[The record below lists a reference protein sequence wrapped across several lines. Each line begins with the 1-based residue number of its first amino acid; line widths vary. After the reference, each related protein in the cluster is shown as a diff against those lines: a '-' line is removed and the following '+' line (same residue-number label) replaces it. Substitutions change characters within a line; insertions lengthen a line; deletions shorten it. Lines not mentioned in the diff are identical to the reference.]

1 MSDYGVT
8 DKGFQMR
15 RLDEIYTDICKRF
28 KDEVG
33 VDPSENPQSV
43 MNVLFTIFAD
53 APAELWE
60 AYAAAYQQLFPNTAC
75 GVALDNVMQVGGVS
89 RIGQAK
95 TKYFISCTGQE
106 GTVIPVGALIQSS
119 SRPQRTFQAVSASII
134 SSANW
139 RKLAIRPIE
148 SIAGTFTFDFGV
160 SRNATS
166 GEVGTYA
173 ESSSVTKKMTVSSYD
188 DAYSQMLAAV
198 QSFDALVKFGIAV
211 SDETDDQGEHSIVLT
226 ASGAADSFSA
236 TLCKYITV
244 TEVTSNIQFESA
256 EYGSYVLA
264 DGVITQIVTTVD
276 GWTACTNDIAPI
288 KGRLTQTDAEAR
300 TSYTNRVASRGTGTV
315 ASIVSLLY
323 SDVDGVTFAAGYENY
338 NDTTDAAGRPPH
350 SIEIVVQGGS
360 DEDVANIIWKNKAG
374 GIRAYGKHYAYA
386 TDINGNRQYLE
397 FTRVNDVYL
406 LLSVT
411 VTSSG
416 GLDDDYAARIKSL
429 LMEEILSAA
438 ETVTVAVPAWLLA
451 VVAFLGTLL
460 GGAISFAVN
469 QILIK
474 GAADR
479 AAKKREKD
487 DERRRERYILQMDS
501 RKATFDLLSCI
512 CAGIERM
519 ETETGQIYWNGE
531 LKRSLAHLE
540 GVDERYRESDQRQL
554 ADLNTRSK

>member
-15 RLDEIYTDICKRF
+15 RLDEIYADICKRF

-119 SRPQRTFQAVSASII
+119 SRPQRTFRAVSASII

-173 ESSSVTKKMTVSSYD
+173 ESSSITKKMTVSSYD

-198 QSFDALVKFGIAV
+198 QSFDALGKFGIAI

-226 ASGAADSFSA
+226 SSGAADSFSA

-244 TEVTSNIQFESA
+244 TEVTSNIQFEST
-256 EYGSYVLA
+256 EYGKAS
-264 DGVITQIVTTVD
+264 
-276 GWTACTNDIAPI
+276 
-288 KGRLTQTDAEAR
+288 AR
-300 TSYTNRVASRGTGTV
+300 
-315 ASIVSLLY
+315 
-323 SDVDGVTFAAGYENY
+323 
-338 NDTTDAAGRPPH
+338 
-350 SIEIVVQGGS
+350 
-360 DEDVANIIWKNKAG
+360 DESAG
-374 GIRAYGKHYAYA
+374 GKFPR
-386 TDINGNRQYLE
+386 
-397 FTRVNDVYL
+397 
-406 LLSVT
+406 
-411 VTSSG
+411 
-416 GLDDDYAARIKSL
+416 GLCCL
-429 LMEEILSAA
+429 H
-438 ETVTVAVPAWLLA
+438 
-451 VVAFLGTLL
+451 G
-460 GGAISFAVN
+460 
-469 QILIK
+469 
-474 GAADR
+474 
-479 AAKKREKD
+479 
-487 DERRRERYILQMDS
+487 
-501 RKATFDLLSCI
+501 
-512 CAGIERM
+512 
-519 ETETGQIYWNGE
+519 
-531 LKRSLAHLE
+531 
-540 GVDERYRESDQRQL
+540 
-554 ADLNTRSK
+554 

>member
-60 AYAAAYQQLFPNTAC
+60 TYAAAYQQLFPNTAC

-173 ESSSVTKKMTVSSYD
+173 ESSSITKKMTVSSYD

-198 QSFDALVKFGIAV
+198 QSFDALGKFGITV

-276 GWTACTNDIAPI
+276 GWTACTNDITPI

-323 SDVDGVTFAAGYENY
+323 SDVEGVTFAAGYENY

-350 SIEIVVQGGS
+350 SIEIVVDRLVVKDGMRS
-360 DEDVANIIWKNKAG
+360 RLADSIETALTKTWPI
-374 GIRAYGKHYAYA
+374 
-386 TDINGNRQYLE
+386 
-397 FTRVNDVYL
+397 
-406 LLSVT
+406 
-411 VTSSG
+411 SSG
-416 GLDDDYAARIKSL
+416 R
-429 LMEEILSAA
+429 
-438 ETVTVAVPAWLLA
+438 TRRVASVHTESIML
-451 VVAFLGTLL
+451 TLPMST
-460 GGAISFAVN
+460 AIGS
-469 QILIK
+469 I
-474 GAADR
+474 
-479 AAKKREKD
+479 
-487 DERRRERYILQMDS
+487 
-501 RKATFDLLSCI
+501 
-512 CAGIERM
+512 
-519 ETETGQIYWNGE
+519 WN
-531 LKRSLAHLE
+531 SLA
-540 GVDERYRESDQRQL
+540 
-554 ADLNTRSK
+554 

>member
-15 RLDEIYTDICKRF
+15 RLDEIYADICKRF

-119 SRPQRTFQAVSASII
+119 SRPQRTFRAVSASII

-173 ESSSVTKKMTVSSYD
+173 ESSSITKKMTVSSYD

-198 QSFDALVKFGIAV
+198 QSFDALGKFGIAI
-211 SDETDDQGEHSIVLT
+211 SDETDDQGEHSTRLKRGRTSLRGTCPFSSLCPLLDVFMQRLSVRCIPAITSFFPALPEL
-226 ASGAADSFSA
+226 AALSVHA
-236 TLCKYITV
+236 RRIPQTRLLGMRAK
-244 TEVTSNIQFESA
+244 A
-256 EYGSYVLA
+256 M
-264 DGVITQIVTTVD
+264 
-276 GWTACTNDIAPI
+276 IAPI
-288 KGRLTQTDAEAR
+288 
-300 TSYTNRVASRGTGTV
+300 
-315 ASIVSLLY
+315 
-323 SDVDGVTFAAGYENY
+323 
-338 NDTTDAAGRPPH
+338 
-350 SIEIVVQGGS
+350 
-360 DEDVANIIWKNKAG
+360 
-374 GIRAYGKHYAYA
+374 
-386 TDINGNRQYLE
+386 
-397 FTRVNDVYL
+397 
-406 LLSVT
+406 
-411 VTSSG
+411 
-416 GLDDDYAARIKSL
+416 
-429 LMEEILSAA
+429 
-438 ETVTVAVPAWLLA
+438 
-451 VVAFLGTLL
+451 
-460 GGAISFAVN
+460 
-469 QILIK
+469 
-474 GAADR
+474 
-479 AAKKREKD
+479 
-487 DERRRERYILQMDS
+487 
-501 RKATFDLLSCI
+501 
-512 CAGIERM
+512 CA
-519 ETETGQIYWNGE
+519 
-531 LKRSLAHLE
+531 
-540 GVDERYRESDQRQL
+540 
-554 ADLNTRSK
+554 